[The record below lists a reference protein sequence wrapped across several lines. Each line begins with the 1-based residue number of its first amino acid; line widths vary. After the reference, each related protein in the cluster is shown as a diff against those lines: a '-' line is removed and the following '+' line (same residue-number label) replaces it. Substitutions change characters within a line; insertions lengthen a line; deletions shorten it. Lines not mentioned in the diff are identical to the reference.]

1 MLSEMDMANIAA
13 EPDRKKR
20 EEMIEQLSGEDAR
33 KMFKSL
39 VGAARRM
46 HDAAWGRGER

>member
-1 MLSEMDMANIAA
+1 MLSEMDMANIVA

-33 KMFKSL
+33 KMLKSL
-39 VGAARRM
+39 VGAMRRM
-46 HDAAWGRGER
+46 HDAAWEAGQK